1 MAPSNPHLETTGLR
15 SRLQHQALRSGVVM
29 LAAQPLKLA
38 IGIGT
43 TAILARLLVPADF
56 GLLAMV
62 APLLLIVDSLSNLGL
77 ETVTVQRE
85 ELDQDQ
91 ASAMFWLSLKI
102 NAFIISAMVLA
113 GPLLAWFYG
122 EPALTPITVGMAIG
136 ALSLCVSFQHLSLL
150 KRQMKFGLLTTI
162 EVVAMAMA
170 AICAIAAARSGLGFW
185 ALVLQIVV
193 MQVIQGGAYWLL
205 CSWRPTPAA
214 AGGVTDLRPMVSYG
228 AHLSGYRFL
237 TRVGTQ
243 IDRVLLG
250 YLSGA
255 QALGLYS
262 VAYQWAYFP
271 FNQIYFPLFDVAIA
285 SLSRSL
291 PNPEQYRAYCRRSLM
306 PIFAVCMP
314 ALAYLFVT
322 AQDVIL
328 LLLGSQWTGAIP
340 LFRVLTV
347 AVFVGSLYRV
357 TKWIYVSSGQTQ
369 RQLRWSLVY
378 TPVMMVAVALGAQWG
393 AFGIAMGYTL
403 GICLLT
409 YPSVLYC
416 VASCPITM
424 GDFMGAVWRPAIAS
438 LVSAGLLYLAMLA
451 LPPSSALAIGLLIQ
465 GLIYGFAYIGIW
477 LLLPGGYREAKGII
491 QLLLKARSKPQP

>member
-1 MAPSNPHLETTGLR
+1 MAPSNPHLETAGLR
-15 SRLQHQALRSGVVM
+15 SRLQRQALRSGVVM
-29 LAAQPLKLA
+29 LAAQPVKLA

-85 ELDQDQ
+85 ELDQAQ
-91 ASAMFWLSLKI
+91 ASAIFWLSLKI
-102 NAFIISAMVLA
+102 NACVIGAMVLA
-113 GPLLAWFYG
+113 GPLLARFYG
-122 EPALTPITVGMAIG
+122 EPALTPITAAMAVG

-162 EVVAMAMA
+162 EVMAMAMA
-170 AICAIAAARSGLGFW
+170 AVCAIAAARLGLGFW

-193 MQVIQGGAYWLL
+193 MQVIQGGAYWLW

-214 AGGVTDLRPMVSYG
+214 AGAATNLRPMVAYG
-228 AHLSGYRFL
+228 AHLTGYRFL
-237 TRVGTQ
+237 TRVATQ

-291 PNPEQYRAYCRRSLM
+291 PNPEQYRAYCRHSLM

-322 AQDVIL
+322 AHDVIL

-378 TPVMMVAVALGAQWG
+378 TPVMLVSVALGAQWG
-393 AFGIAMGYTL
+393 ALGIALGYTF

-416 VASCPITM
+416 VASCPITL

-438 LVSAGLLYLAMLA
+438 LLSAALLYLTSLA
-451 LPPSSALAIGLLIQ
+451 LPESSILALTLALQ
-465 GLIYGFAYIGIW
+465 GLIYGVFYVGIW
-477 LLLPGGYREAKGII
+477 LLLPGGYREARAMV
-491 QLLLKARSKPQP
+491 QLVLKAKAKPK

>member
-1 MAPSNPHLETTGLR
+1 MAPSNSHLETTDLR
-15 SRLQHQALRSGVVM
+15 SRLKHQALRSGVVM
-29 LAAQPLKLA
+29 LAAQPVKLA

-85 ELDQDQ
+85 DLNQDQ

-102 NAFIISAMVLA
+102 NAFVLSAMVLA

-122 EPALTPITVGMAIG
+122 EPALTPITLGMAIG

-162 EVVAMAMA
+162 EVVAMASA
-170 AICAIAAARSGLGFW
+170 AICAITAAQAGLGFW

-193 MQVIQGGAYWLL
+193 MQVIQSGAYWLL

-214 AGGVTDLRPMVSYG
+214 AGAVSNLRPMVSYG
-228 AHLSGYRFL
+228 AHLTGYRFL

-243 IDRVLLG
+243 LDRVLLG

-291 PNPEQYRAYCRRSLM
+291 PDPEQYRAYCRRSLM
-306 PIFAVCMP
+306 PIFAVCLP

-378 TPVMMVAVALGAQWG
+378 TPVMMVAVTFGAQWG
-393 AFGIAMGYTL
+393 AEGIAVGYTL

-416 VASCPITM
+416 VASCPITT
-424 GDFMGAVWRPAIAS
+424 GDLVGAVWRPAIAS
-438 LVSAGLLYLAMLA
+438 VISAGLLYVTTLTLPETALA
-451 LPPSSALAIGLLIQ
+451 LALIIQ
-465 GLIYGFAYIGIW
+465 GLIYGLFYIGVW
-477 LLLPGGYREAKGII
+477 LLLPGGYREARGML
-491 QLLLKARSKPQP
+491 QLVLKAKSSPK

>member
-1 MAPSNPHLETTGLR
+1 MAPSNSHLETTDLR
-15 SRLQHQALRSGVVM
+15 SRLKHQALRSGVVM
-29 LAAQPLKLA
+29 LAAQPVKLA

-85 ELDQDQ
+85 DLTQDQ

-102 NAFIISAMVLA
+102 NAFVLSAMVLA

-122 EPALTPITVGMAIG
+122 EPALTPITLGMAIG

-162 EVVAMAMA
+162 EVVAMASA
-170 AICAIAAARSGLGFW
+170 AICAITAAQAGLGFW

-193 MQVIQGGAYWLL
+193 MQVIQSGAYWLL

-214 AGGVTDLRPMVSYG
+214 AGAVSNLRPMVSYG
-228 AHLSGYRFL
+228 AHLTGYRFL

-243 IDRVLLG
+243 LDRVLLG

-291 PNPEQYRAYCRRSLM
+291 PDPEQYRAYCRRSLM
-306 PIFAVCMP
+306 PIFAVCLP

-378 TPVMMVAVALGAQWG
+378 TPVMMVAVTFGAQWG
-393 AFGIAMGYTL
+393 AEGIAVGYTL

-416 VASCPITM
+416 VASCPITT
-424 GDFMGAVWRPAIAS
+424 GDLVGAVWRPAIAS
-438 LVSAGLLYLAMLA
+438 VISAGLLYVTTLTLPETALA
-451 LPPSSALAIGLLIQ
+451 LALIIQ
-465 GLIYGFAYIGIW
+465 GLIYGLFYIGVW
-477 LLLPGGYREAKGII
+477 LLLPGGYREARGML
-491 QLLLKARSKPQP
+491 QLVLKAKSSPK

>member
-1 MAPSNPHLETTGLR
+1 MAPSNPHLETTDLR
-15 SRLQHQALRSGVVM
+15 SRLKHQALQSGVVM
-29 LAAQPLKLA
+29 LAAQPIKLA

-43 TAILARLLVPADF
+43 TASLARLLVPTDF

-77 ETVTVQRE
+77 ETVTVQQE

-91 ASAMFWLSLKI
+91 ASAIFWLSLKI
-102 NAFIISAMVLA
+102 NALIISAMVLA

-122 EPALTPITVGMAIG
+122 EPALVPITAGMAIG
-136 ALSLCVSFQHLSLL
+136 VLSLCVSFQHLSLL
-150 KRQMKFGLLTTI
+150 KRQMQFGLLTTI
-162 EVVAMAMA
+162 EVVAMALA
-170 AICAIAAARSGLGFW
+170 AGCAIVAARSGLGFW

-193 MQVIQGGAYWLL
+193 MQVIQSGAYWLL

-214 AGGVTDLRPMVSYG
+214 AGAVTNLRPMVSYG
-228 AHLSGYRFL
+228 AHLTGYRFL

-250 YLSGA
+250 HLSGA

-291 PNPEQYRAYCRRSLM
+291 STPEQYRAYCRRSLM

-322 AQDVIL
+322 AQDVML
-328 LLLGSQWTGAIP
+328 LLLGNQWVEAIP

-369 RQLRWSLVY
+369 RQLRWGLVY
-378 TPVMMVAVALGAQWG
+378 TPVMMVSVALGAQWG
-393 AFGIAMGYTL
+393 AIGIASGYTL

-438 LVSAGLLYLAMLA
+438 LLSAGLLYLAILA
-451 LPPSSALAIGLLIQ
+451 LPPSSVLAIGLLIQ

-477 LLLPGGYREAKGII
+477 LLLPGGYREAKGMI
-491 QLLLKARSKPQP
+491 QLLLKARAKPIP